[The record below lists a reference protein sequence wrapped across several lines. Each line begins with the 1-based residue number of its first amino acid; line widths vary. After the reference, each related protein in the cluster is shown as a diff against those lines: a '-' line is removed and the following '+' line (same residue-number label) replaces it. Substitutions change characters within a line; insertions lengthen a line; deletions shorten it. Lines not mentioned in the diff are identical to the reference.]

1 MKVLIAI
8 MSVPFYVLCGVGW
21 VGIGLYFLD
30 ARPDRAN
37 PTQSVLIDIALAI
50 VGLIGIGICK
60 AIDAKRRK
68 AQSSPRI

>member
-1 MKVLIAI
+1 MKVLIAVI
-8 MSVPFYVLCGVGW
+8 SAAFYVLCGVGW
-21 VGIGLYFLD
+21 LGVGLYFLD

-50 VGLIGIGICK
+50 VGHIGIGLCK